1 VLKFT
6 YVLLT
11 QGVDELRQDLVG
23 HDGLSEFIRVVG
35 KSTKGQGSRLLD
47 AWDVVQQEWSQK
59 GHNTGALKSLDV
71 LWSLSQLGNGLH
83 EGNSSFLVSF
93 EWG

>member
-1 VLKFT
+1 MFKFT

-11 QGVDELRQDLVG
+11 QGVDELWQDLVG
-23 HDGLSEFIRVVG
+23 HDGLSKLIRVVG

-47 AWDVVQQEWSQK
+47 TWDVIQQEWSQE
-59 GHNTGALKSLDV
+59 GHNTCALKSLDV
-71 LWSLSQLGNGLH
+71 LGSLSQLSDSLN
-83 EGNSSFLVSF
+83 ESDSSFLVSF